1 MTHFP
6 CYTDEKTEKYKDTFF
21 LLNQVIQKKAST
33 IKLSQAYLTT
43 MKMTIVIDDMTH
55 EDIVLPKVF
64 GIPHMSVWGIWAT
77 SPWLW
82 KGK

>member
-21 LLNQVIQKKAST
+21 LLYQVKKSHHHQIIT
-33 IKLSQAYLTT
+33 SIFDNNEDDY
-43 MKMTIVIDDMTH
+43 DMTH

>member
-21 LLNQVIQKKAST
+21 LLNQVIQKK
-33 IKLSQAYLTT
+33 SQHHQIITSIFDNNEDDY
-43 MKMTIVIDDMTH
+43 DMTR
-55 EDIVLPKVF
+55 EDIMLPKVF